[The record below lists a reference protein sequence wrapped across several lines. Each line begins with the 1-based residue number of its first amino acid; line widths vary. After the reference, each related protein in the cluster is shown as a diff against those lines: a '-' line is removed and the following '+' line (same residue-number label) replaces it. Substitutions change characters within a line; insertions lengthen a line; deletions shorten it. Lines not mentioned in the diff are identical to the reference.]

1 MANTMLQYEEK
12 KKTPNEEQNADYKKE
27 DLPIIGN
34 KMLLMRKKEAAYDE
48 DRDQDDD
55 DCDSVYD
62 DYDVNDDLD
71 DQDVNL
77 CSC

>member
-1 MANTMLQYEEK
+1 
-12 KKTPNEEQNADYKKE
+12 
-27 DLPIIGN
+27 
-34 KMLLMRKKEAAYDE
+34 MLLMRKKEAAYDD

-71 DQDVNL
+71 EDMNL

>member
-1 MANTMLQYEEK
+1 
-12 KKTPNEEQNADYKKE
+12 
-27 DLPIIGN
+27 
-34 KMLLMRKKEAAYDE
+34 MRKKEAAYDD

-71 DQDVNL
+71 EDMNL